1 MKIGKLLSIGVAA
14 ACIASMAQAAD
25 LPSKVCFSVS
35 NPGSQGMPTYFD
47 AHING
52 FGTFDAWCI
61 SPDLQIVYN
70 NTYTALVLTPAQAA
84 GYVLNPQNFD
94 LVAWIINQDFVGKPS
109 QSGGDFTMGDVQNA
123 IWLLI
128 DDSLSVDQGPSDP
141 ARVQEIIALAMAN
154 GEGFTPACGDR
165 DILVL
170 VPVAQGCDLNTT
182 STDMI
187 SQAIIIEIPVPCGP
201 GTGTPGY
208 WMNHPDAWPVNSVTV
223 GNTTFTK
230 AEAIALMKAPTKKD
244 MRYVLFAALVSAKLN
259 IFIGNEGS
267 CVEDVITLADAWWV
281 VNGGSPVAA
290 SSAAWKT
297 AEPYSTTLDDY
308 NNGLLCAPHRD

>member
-1 MKIGKLLSIGVAA
+1 MAGVPKA
-14 ACIASMAQAAD
+14 
-25 LPSKVCFSVS
+25 
-35 NPGSQGMPTYFD
+35 
-47 AHING
+47 
-52 FGTFDAWCI
+52 
-61 SPDLQIVYN
+61 
-70 NTYTALVLTPAQAA
+70 
-84 GYVLNPQNFD
+84 VLN
-94 LVAWIINQDFVGKPS
+94 
-109 QSGGDFTMGDVQNA
+109 QSTMGGKQLAVTNDAVHTHTDA
-123 IWLLI
+123 T
-128 DDSLSVDQGPSDP
+128 
-141 ARVQEIIALAMAN
+141 AMALPRSRLGN
-154 GEGFTPACGDR
+154 
-165 DILVL
+165 I
-170 VPVAQGCDLNTT
+170 
-182 STDMI
+182 SDMI
-187 SQAIIIEIPVPCGP
+187 SQAIIIETPVPCGP